1 MKLLLTLLLLVVSVP
16 TYACRPNL
24 NHILWS
30 MENASDVYV
39 GRVTGSRNISFEH
52 SLREK
57 DDSEI
62 ITIPERIKMRVF
74 ITQTLEGDTDTIVEA
89 DSTLCR
95 GGYNVREK
103 VFVFKNT
110 ESNNI
115 FAISEE
121 DLKGNFDDLY
131 KMHSNKSVNFE
142 SAKKTP
148 LKLH

>member
-1 MKLLLTLLLLVVSVP
+1 
-16 TYACRPNL
+16 
-24 NHILWS
+24 

-39 GRVTGSRNISFEH
+39 GLVTGSRNVSFER

-57 DDSEI
+57 DSSEI
-62 ITIPERIKMRVF
+62 ITIPARIKMRVF
-74 ITQTLEGDTDTIVEA
+74 ITQTLKGDASTILEA

-110 ESNNI
+110 ESNKI
-115 FAISEE
+115 FAISED
-121 DLKGNFDDLY
+121 DLKWNFDDLY
-131 KMHSNKSVNFE
+131 KQLSNKSVNFE